1 MIKAVVFDMDGVLID
16 ARDWHYEA
24 LNKALAL
31 FGFEIKRDE
40 HLSTFD
46 GLPTSRKLEMLSETK
61 GLPRGLHR
69 IINRLKQDFTT
80 EITLIRCRP
89 QFQHEFA
96 LASLKK
102 QGIKVAVASNSI
114 SDTVHLMMRKSN
126 LLQYLDFYLSNEDVL
141 EAKPS
146 PEIYLKAIEKLELR
160 PDEVLIVEDNDH
172 GVAAACASG
181 AHLMR
186 VTDPSEVSLQ
196 AINLFLSNLN
206 GDHIA

>member
-31 FGFEIKRDE
+31 FGFEINRDE

-46 GLPTSRKLEMLSETK
+46 GLPTSRKLEILSEIK

-69 IINRLKQDFTT
+69 IINRLKQEFTS
-80 EITLIRCRP
+80 EITLLRCRP

-96 LASLKK
+96 LAALKK
-102 QGIKVAVASNSI
+102 KGIKTAVASNSI
-114 SDTVHLMMRKSN
+114 SDTVNLMMRKSN

-146 PEIYLKAIEKLELR
+146 PEIYLKAIEKLQLQ
-160 PDEVLIVEDNDH
+160 PSEVLIVEDNDH
-172 GVAAACASG
+172 GVAAALASG

-186 VTDPSEVSLQ
+186 VTDPSEVTFE
-196 AINLFLSNLN
+196 AINLQISKLN

>member
-1 MIKAVVFDMDGVLID
+1 MIKAVIFDMDGVLID

-31 FGFEIKRDE
+31 FGFEIQREE

-46 GLPTSRKLEMLSETK
+46 GLPTSRKLEIISETK
-61 GLPRGLHR
+61 GLPMGLHR
-69 IINRLKQDFTT
+69 IINKLKQDFTT
-80 EITLIRCRP
+80 EIILLRCRP

-96 LASLKK
+96 LAALKK
-102 QGIKVAVASNSI
+102 QGIRVAVASNSI

-126 LLQYLDFYLSNEDVL
+126 LLQYLDFYLSNEDVVNP
-141 EAKPS
+141 KPS
-146 PEIYLKAIEKLELR
+146 PEIYLRAIEKLELR
-160 PDEVLIVEDNDH
+160 PNEVLIVEDNDH
-172 GVAAACASG
+172 GVAAAIATG

-186 VTDPSEVSLQ
+186 VADPSEVSLQ
-196 AINLFLSNLN
+196 AIDSFISKLN

>member
-1 MIKAVVFDMDGVLID
+1 VIKAVIFDMDGVLID

-31 FGFEIKRDE
+31 FGFEIQREE

-46 GLPTSRKLEMLSETK
+46 GLPTSRKLEIISETK
-61 GLPRGLHR
+61 GLPMGLHR
-69 IINRLKQDFTT
+69 IINKLKQDFTT
-80 EITLIRCRP
+80 EITLLRCRP

-96 LASLKK
+96 LAALKK

-126 LLQYLDFYLSNEDVL
+126 LLQYLDFYLSNEDVVNP
-141 EAKPS
+141 KPS
-146 PEIYLKAIEKLELR
+146 PEIYLKAIEKLELT
-160 PDEVLIVEDNDH
+160 PNEVLIVEDNDH
-172 GVAAACASG
+172 GVAAAIATG

-186 VTDPSEVSLQ
+186 VADPSEVSLQ
-196 AINLFLSNLN
+196 AIDSFISKLN